1 MCKTLTVIPPPPHP
15 PLQYEI
21 NILELVKKR
30 RAVSLKDISC
40 LFSFNSLIVCP
51 VVKNLTL
58 TVKQTE
64 VITKQQETT

>member
-1 MCKTLTVIPPPPHP
+1 MCKTLTVIFFP
-15 PLQYEI
+15 QYEI

-30 RAVSLKDISC
+30 RAVSLKAISC

-58 TVKQTE
+58 TVKRTE
-64 VITKQQETT
+64 VIKQQEAT